1 MASLWSDNSIILS
14 EKCERIENKNISE
27 SRHTEI
33 IKKRGAD
40 EIKLIISA
48 PGEIVLR
55 YKSFN

>member
-14 EKCERIENKNISE
+14 EKCERIENKNIFK